1 MSYVLDTYEDEAT
14 GCRVEIT
21 IDEMAESPREWSNVF
36 SLCLKSRDYTLV
48 EEDIDPIIQAVESGI
63 TDRIWELEELLDDA
77 DTISDDPIS
86 QWQDELDSLTVMG
99 KDGIR
104 GERQPTLAEI
114 EEEFGGRIFP
124 VYAYIH
130 SGIALST
137 SRVGYLFNDVWD
149 SGQLGFALVS
159 NAKIQEEFLNYYPDG
174 RWIYAEHPSTEKID
188 HGDVNDWLYYVLK
201 GELSALEDYWM
212 GNVYCI
218 DAHLP
223 DDEDCWD
230 LGGDCG
236 MCGIY
241 DDDAHKE
248 DGYLRTEA
256 RNLLANIVNNYQDSE
271 ADGML
276 AMDIFAATELVL
288 S

>member
-1 MSYVLDTYEDEAT
+1 
-14 GCRVEIT
+14 
-21 IDEMAESPREWSNVF
+21 MAESPREWSNVF

-48 EEDIDPIIQAVESGI
+48 EEDIDPIIDQWMENQQEAFDERHEGEEHSLDEWDELAQSEMKQRPLI
-63 TDRIWELEELLDDA
+63 TD
-77 DTISDDPIS
+77 
-86 QWQDELDSLTVMG
+86 
-99 KDGIR
+99 
-104 GERQPTLAEI
+104 I

-137 SRVGYLFNDVWD
+137 SRGYPFDCPWD

-174 RWIYAEHPSTEKID
+174 RWVYAEHPSTEKID

-201 GELSALEDYWM
+201 GEISALEDYWM

-256 RNLLANIVNNYQDSE
+256 RNLLANIVSNYQDSE